1 MRKNILK
8 IICLLTFLFTA
19 GNLFCAVVEG
29 ENTRQKEENMKKI
42 LVDRVSP
49 IGDNTSRYNYEA
61 ITVTFNTQMIALQTV
76 KEITNQYFSFNID
89 IKGYYRWLSVNTLA
103 FYPTETL
110 PDATQIEV
118 TLKKGIKSEINGAIL
133 ENDYTWSF
141 NTLRPIKEKSAP
153 YNNQTDIATDIDIVI
168 YYNMPIYLQ
177 NIKDKIKIINQNGKN
192 FDFDVRYAF
201 TQDLREW
208 ERDEY
213 DLKSVLVLTPKEEFE
228 KNDKI
233 TVNIDSGIYSTEG
246 NLGSESSDIIK
257 FNIHDN
263 FNLFADDRKQTVSA
277 SYYPKAPQIS
287 FSTKVSWDD
296 LIKNIEITPQIQLPS
311 EEDLEDSYW
320 TAKVFSL
327 YSLRFNPNIQYTIKI
342 SEHLQDIYGQTLG
355 KEETIILDV
364 TDYNPSVSIPEG
376 MGIVESYE
384 GMKLPIETINPN
396 AITIKSRY
404 VDKDH
409 IIPFLF
415 VNKAIS
421 RYDNSA
427 EFRNY
432 TNTHKRL
439 LGYDLETVF
448 KPSVPRNRYITTPL
462 YLTNYMNNNKYGFL
476 SLEFYTLVGYTNE
489 NHYYRKSQIQITG
502 MGVTGK
508 FSGDSNT
515 IFVTDLKSGNPIADA
530 KVEIRDD
537 FNNILATATT
547 DNNGIANTKGFR
559 ELNIKRT
566 SRWSSPRQWAIVT
579 KGEDISFINSDFGTG
594 ISPWRMEVDYDYYQ
608 SDKNY
613 NGAMFTERGLYKPG
627 EEVHIKGVVR
637 ENKIGNWQIPSD
649 LINAVF
655 TVDNSRGDEIFKG
668 NVSINEFGSY
678 LIDFTLPVD
687 APTGY
692 YNIRVAFIDE
702 NNNDNKDEDSRELF
716 SLSQSFRVEEYK
728 PLEFESRLWVEDK
741 KYFLGD
747 TMPVK
752 MSGWYLF
759 GEPMISNTVDYDIS
773 MSETFFI
780 PPNNAGFR
788 FTKLRW
794 FEDEYYSDYYS
805 TLSTGTGALDN
816 NGEYSHNPKIDASR
830 PIHSAN
836 VTIEATVLGEDS
848 QKVSASK
855 NVLVHGSDFYIGI
868 KRQGYF
874 LETDKETKLDFIA
887 ADTEGNRLNGKK
899 IEIQIIRRHWESTKK
914 AITGGRFQW
923 ESKQVDDIIEKKT
936 ITTRVNPVS
945 FAFTPKN
952 SGLYIVTARAKD
964 SANREVAA
972 DEYMYVIGSDYAAWA
987 MFDDDL
993 LELITEKEEYVPG
1006 ETARIMVKSPYENAT
1021 ALVTVERE
1029 FVIDSYVTNLEGNAA
1044 LIEVPIKNEYLPN
1057 VYIGV
1062 SLVKGRVEDETY
1074 TNYAEDEGKPSFKIG
1089 YAGLSVSPREKEL
1102 NVKIT
1107 KSHETREPR
1116 DEMSVDLYV
1125 ETKEGQAMETEIMLS
1140 VVDLGVLNL
1149 IGYKTPNW
1157 FNTFYGP
1164 RPLSV
1169 ASADTRIHL
1178 IGQRNYG
1185 EKGDIPGGDGVAAEF
1200 YNKLSD
1206 MEMDIFSIR
1215 KNFLSTAFYQGRV
1228 KTDSTGKAKITFNL
1242 PDNITSFRIM
1252 ASAINKD
1259 GYFGASDDVVVVK
1272 KNLMLMPTLPEFAYV
1287 EDRFKAGSLIYNYS
1301 NEDLE
1306 IEIQAVA
1313 SNASIENAVQKVN
1326 VPKGGNADIR
1336 FDIIAT
1342 NRGEA
1347 KITILAKGGE
1357 YTDAVEKTFE
1367 VNVPMTTESV
1377 AMFSSMTNDSL
1388 DIGIRI
1394 PNNSEVYS
1402 GAGSLDVYMSPS
1414 AFSELS
1420 GGLEYLMNYPYLCL
1434 EQQLSRIYPIITS
1447 KRMIIDMKLT
1457 DRTEED
1463 LDNSVESFLKNM
1475 PSYQTAD
1482 GGFAYWTSKTWVSPW
1497 LTAYAADTM
1506 IKAKKE
1512 GYSIDEKSLNLA
1524 LEYLNNYAK
1533 SGKAEK
1539 PSFWNDEYINLSSIA
1554 YISSVL
1560 AEGGYNPRDVKAI
1573 IDRLYSQI
1581 NNIPFYGQVQL
1592 MRSMY
1597 YNKYDNNALNR
1608 VRRYI
1613 LNALKEDSTT
1623 AHYELEERYANLYW
1637 IHSSAVRDTS
1647 VALGALIETGYDNP
1661 INEKVV
1667 RWLVQTRKNGRYL
1680 NTQDNVA
1687 AFSSM
1692 NIYFKKYENINPNF
1706 KAEFIYQGKTLLSET
1721 FSDRTNPSVIKSYEL
1736 GEFQADRFSNA
1747 NSKNEN
1753 ANIRRNGVG
1762 RLYYGVRLT
1771 YAPRD
1776 LAVNRDAGIKVERY
1790 YETKEGRILDLTKD
1804 TFKQGEEYIVTVK
1817 ITAPYERTF
1826 VVADVPIAGGM
1837 RILNSSFATESS
1849 EVKNITGNYNEKW
1862 WGGFNHTE
1870 NYKDKVLL
1878 FADILDKGEHIYK
1891 YVVRAVTPGEYLLPA
1906 TKAEEMY
1913 NPEVFGYD
1921 GQHKVVIEAK

>member
-1 MRKNILK
+1 MRKNISK

-19 GNLFCAVVEG
+19 SDLFCA
-29 ENTRQKEENMKKI
+29 I
-42 LVDRVSP
+42 IVDRASP
-49 IGDNTSRYNYEA
+49 IGENTSRYNYEA
-61 ITVTFNTQMIALQTV
+61 ITVAFNQQMVNLQTV

-103 FYPTETL
+103 FYPLETL
-110 PDATQIEV
+110 PDSTKIEV
-118 TLKKGIKSEINGAIL
+118 TLKKGIKSEISGEIL
-133 ENDYTWSF
+133 ENDYTWEF
-141 NTLRPIKEKSAP
+141 NTLRPRKIKSAP
-153 YNNQTDIATDIDIVI
+153 YNNQTDINTNVNIVI
-168 YYNMPIYLQ
+168 YYNMPIYLPTV
-177 NIKDKIKIINQNGKN
+177 KDKIELTNQTGKN
-192 FDFDVRYAF
+192 FNFDIRYA
-201 TQDLREW
+201 TTNDLRSW
-208 ERDEY
+208 EIDEY
-213 DLKSVLVLTPKEEFE
+213 DLKAVLVLSPKEGFE
-228 KNDKI
+228 KNDRI
-233 TVNIDSGIYSTEG
+233 TVNIDSGIASLEG
-246 NLGSESSDIIK
+246 NLGSASKDIIQ

-263 FNLFADDRKQTVSA
+263 FNLYASREQTVSA
-277 SYYPKAPQIS
+277 SYYPKAPEIS
-287 FSTKVSWDD
+287 FSTRVNWTD
-296 LIKNIEITPQIQLPS
+296 LIRNIEITPQIQLPS
-311 EEDLEDSYW
+311 EEDLEDDYW
-320 TAKVFSL
+320 SAKTFSL
-327 YSLRFNPNIQYTIKI
+327 YKLRFNPNISYTIKI
-342 SEHLQDIYGQTLG
+342 NEHLKDIYGQSLG
-355 KEETIILDV
+355 KEETIILNV
-364 TDYNPSVSIPEG
+364 TDYNPRVSIPEG

-384 GMKLPIETINPN
+384 GMKLPIEVINPN
-396 AITIKSRY
+396 SITIKSRY

-415 VNKAIS
+415 VNGQVY
-421 RYDNSA
+421 RYDTSA

-432 TNTHKRL
+432 TNTNRRL
-439 LGYDLETVF
+439 LGYDAESVF
-448 KPSVPRNRYITTPL
+448 KPSVPRNRYITTAL

-476 SLEFYTLVGYTNE
+476 SLEFETLVGYTNE

-502 MGVTGK
+502 IGVTGK

-515 IFVTDLKSGNPIADA
+515 IFVTDLRTGSPVSDA
-530 KVEIRDD
+530 KIEIRDD

-559 ELNIKRT
+559 DLNIKRT

-594 ISPWRMEVDYDYYQ
+594 ISPWRMDVVYDYYQ
-608 SDKNY
+608 SDKDY

-637 ENKIGNWQIPSD
+637 ENKIGNWQIPTD
-649 LINAVF
+649 LTNAIF
-655 TVDNSRGDEIFKG
+655 TIDNSRGDEILKG
-668 NVSINEFGSY
+668 NVNINEFGSY

-692 YNIRVAFIDE
+692 YNIRVAFTGE
-702 NNNDNKDEDSRELF
+702 NNNDNDDDNSKELF

-728 PLEFESRLWVEDK
+728 SLEFESRLWVEDK

-747 TMPVK
+747 TIPIK

-759 GEPMISNTVDYDIS
+759 GEPMISNTLEYNIS
-773 MSETFFI
+773 MRETFFI
-780 PPNNAGFR
+780 PPNNSGFR
-788 FTKLRW
+788 FTKLSW

-805 TLSTGTGALDN
+805 TLSTGKGALDN

-836 VTIEATVLGEDS
+836 VMIESTVLGEDS
-848 QKVSASK
+848 QKVSTSK

-874 LETDKETKLDFIA
+874 LETDKKTELDFIA
-887 ADTEGNRLNGKK
+887 VDPEGNRLKGKK
-899 IEIQIIRRHWESTKK
+899 IEIQIIRRHWESTRK

-923 ESKQVDDIIEKKT
+923 ESKQIDDIIETKM
-936 ITTRVNPVS
+936 ITTRANPVS
-945 FAFTPKN
+945 YTFTPKN
-952 SGLYIVTARAKD
+952 SGLYIVIARAKD

-1029 FVIDSYVTNLEGNAA
+1029 FVIDSYITNLEGSAS

-1057 VYIGV
+1057 IYVGV
-1062 SLVKGRVEDETY
+1062 SLVKGRVEDESY
-1074 TNYAEDEGKPSFKIG
+1074 TNYATDEGKPSFKIG

-1185 EKGDIPGGDGVAAEF
+1185 EKGDTPGGDGINESA
-1200 YNKLSD
+1200 D
-1206 MEMDIFSIR
+1206 MFAKASAGGEMDIFSIR

-1313 SNASIENAVQKVN
+1313 SNVSIENSSQKIT

-1342 NRGEA
+1342 NQGLA
-1347 KITILAKGGE
+1347 KITIFAKGGE

-1377 AMFSSMTNDSL
+1377 AMFSSMTSDSL
-1388 DIGIRI
+1388 NIGIKI
-1394 PNNSEVYS
+1394 PNSSQIYS
-1402 GAGSLDVYMSPS
+1402 GAGSLDIYMSPS

-1434 EQQLSRIYPIITS
+1434 EQQLSRIYPIIVS

-1457 DRTEED
+1457 DRTEEY

-1497 LTAYAADTM
+1497 LTAYAADAM

-1512 GYSIDEKSLNLA
+1512 GYNIDEKSLNLA

-1533 SGKAEK
+1533 TGKAEK
-1539 PSFWNDEYINLSSIA
+1539 PSFWDDEYINLSSIA
-1554 YISSVL
+1554 YILSVL
-1560 AEGGYNPRDVKAI
+1560 AEGEYNSREVKAI
-1573 IDRLYSQI
+1573 IDRLYLQI
-1581 NNIPFYGQVQL
+1581 DNIPFYGQVQL
-1592 MRSMY
+1592 MRAMY
-1597 YNKYDNNALNR
+1597 YNKYDSNAINR

-1647 VALGALIETGYDNP
+1647 AALGSLIETGYDNP

-1667 RWLVQTRKNGRYL
+1667 RWLIQTRRNGRYL

-1721 FSDRTNPSVIKSYEL
+1721 FSDRTNPSVIKSYGL
-1736 GEFQADRFSNA
+1736 GEFQEERFSNV
-1747 NSKNEN
+1747 NSKNQN
-1753 ANIRRNGVG
+1753 ANIRRDGDG

-1776 LAVNRDAGIKVERY
+1776 LAVNRDSGIKVERY
-1790 YETKEGRILDLTKD
+1790 YETKDGRKLDLTKD

-1817 ITAPYERTF
+1817 ITAPYERVF

-1837 RILNSSFATESS
+1837 RILNSSFETESS
-1849 EVKNITGNYNEKW
+1849 EIKNITGNYNEKW
-1862 WGGFNHTE
+1862 WGGFNHIE

-1891 YVVRAVTPGEYLLPA
+1891 YVVRAATPGEYLLPV

-1913 NPEVFGYD
+1913 NPDVFGYD
-1921 GQHKVVIEAK
+1921 GQHKIIIEAK

>member
-1 MRKNILK
+1 MKKIMSK
-8 IICLLTFLFTA
+8 IICLLMFLFA
-19 GNLFCAVVEG
+19 GQYLFCAV
-29 ENTRQKEENMKKI
+29 I
-42 LVDRVSP
+42 VDRTSP
-49 IGDNTSRYNYEA
+49 IGENTSRYNYDA
-61 ITVTFNTQMIALQTV
+61 ITVSFNQQMVNLQTI
-76 KEITNQYFSFNID
+76 KEITNEYFSFNID
-89 IKGYYRWLSVNTLA
+89 IKGSYRWLSVNTLA
-103 FYPTETL
+103 FYPSETL
-110 PDATQIEV
+110 PDNTRIEA
-118 TLKKGIKSEINGAIL
+118 TLKKGIRSEVSGESL
-133 ENDYTWSF
+133 ENDYTWEF
-141 NTLRPIKEKSAP
+141 NTIRPIRRKSAP
-153 YNNQTDIATDIDIVI
+153 YNEQTDVATDVNIVV

-177 NIKDKIKIINQNGKN
+177 SAREKIKLSNESGKN
-192 FDFDVRYAF
+192 FDFDIRYA
-201 TQDLREW
+201 TTNDLRTW
-208 ERDEY
+208 EIDEY
-213 DLKSVLVLTPKEEFE
+213 DLRQVLVITPKEEFD
-228 KNDKI
+228 KNEMVI
-233 TVNIDSGIYSTEG
+233 VHIDSGLAAIEG
-246 NLGSESSDIIK
+246 NLGSAEDYN
-257 FNIHDN
+257 FHFRIHDN
-263 FNLFADDRKQTVSA
+263 FYLSENNREQTVSA
-277 SYYPKAPQIS
+277 SYSPEPPKIP
-287 FSTKVSWDD
+287 FSTRVYWAD
-296 LIKNIEITPQIQLPS
+296 LIRNIEITPQIQLPS
-311 EEDLEDSYW
+311 EEDLEDDNWSS
-320 TAKVFSL
+320 KVFSL
-327 YSLRFNPNIQYTIKI
+327 YRLRFNPNIQYTIKI
-342 SEHLQDIYGQTLG
+342 NENLKDIYGQTLG
-355 KEETIILDV
+355 KEETIILNV
-364 TDYNPSVSIPEG
+364 TDYNPRVSIPYG

-384 GMKLPIETINPN
+384 GIKFPIEVINPN
-396 AITIKSRY
+396 PITIRSRY
-404 VDKDH
+404 VDKDN

-415 VNKAIS
+415 LNNGVY
-421 RYDNSA
+421 RYDESA

-432 TNTHKRL
+432 TNSYRRL
-439 LGYDLETVF
+439 LGYDAESTF
-448 KPSVPRNRYITTPL
+448 EANVPRNRYITTPL
-462 YLTNYMNNNKYGFL
+462 YLTNYMNNNRFGFL
-476 SLEFYTLVGYTNE
+476 SLEFKTIVGYDKDDYETS
-489 NHYYRKSQIQITG
+489 SQIQITG

-515 IFVTDLKSGNPIADA
+515 IFVTDLKTGNPIADA
-530 KVEIRDD
+530 QVEIRDD
-537 FNNILATATT
+537 FNKILATATT
-547 DNNGIANTKGFR
+547 DSNGIATTKGFR
-559 ELNIKRT
+559 DLNIKRA

-579 KGEDISFINSDFGTG
+579 KGDDISFINSDFGMG
-594 ISPWRMEVDYDYYQ
+594 ISPWRMNLDYDYYQ
-608 SDKNY
+608 TDKDY

-637 ENKIGNWQIPSD
+637 ENKIGNWQIPSG
-649 LINAVF
+649 LTNAIF
-655 TVDNSRGDEIFKG
+655 TVDNSRGDEILKG
-668 NVSINEFGSY
+668 NASINEFGSY

-692 YNIRVAFIDE
+692 YNIRVDFVSE
-702 NNNDNKDEDSRELF
+702 TNNNNNSNNNDEDENKLF
-716 SLSQSFRVEEYK
+716 TLYQSFRVEEYK
-728 PLEFESRLWVEDK
+728 PIEFESRLWVEDK

-747 TMPVK
+747 SMPIK

-759 GEPMISNTVDYDIS
+759 GEPMISNTVDYNIS
-773 MSETFFI
+773 MRETFFI

-788 FTKLRW
+788 FTKLSW
-794 FEDEYYSDYYS
+794 FEDDYYSDYYS
-805 TLSTGTGALDN
+805 TLATGTGALDN
-816 NGEYSHNPKIDASR
+816 NGEYSYNPKIDASR
-830 PIHSAN
+830 SIHSAN
-836 VTIEATVLGEDS
+836 VTIESTVLGEDS

-874 LETDKETKLDFIA
+874 LETGKETRLDFIA
-887 ADTEGNRLNGKK
+887 VDPEGNKLNRKR
-899 IEIQIIRRHWESTKK
+899 IEVQIIRRHWESVRK

-923 ESKQVDDIIEKKT
+923 ESQQIDDIIETKT
-936 ITTRVNPVS
+936 ITTRADNSVPYT
-945 FAFTPKN
+945 FTPTN

-993 LELITEKEEYVPG
+993 LELIAEKEEYVPG

-1029 FVIDSYVTNLEGNAA
+1029 FVIDSYVTNLEGSAS
-1044 LIEVPIKNEYLPN
+1044 LIEVPIKKEYLPN

-1062 SLVKGRVEDETY
+1062 SLVKGRVEDESY
-1074 TNYAEDEGKPSFKIG
+1074 TNYATDEGKPSFKIG
-1089 YAGLSVSPREKEL
+1089 YAGISVSPREKEL

-1107 KSHETREPR
+1107 KSHETAEPR
-1116 DEMSVDLYV
+1116 DEMTIDLYA

-1149 IGYKTPNW
+1149 IGYRTPNW

-1185 EKGDIPGGDGVAAEF
+1185 EKGDMPGGDGVVESANMLAKGAA
-1200 YNKLSD
+1200 D
-1206 MEMDIFSIR
+1206 MGMDIFSIR

-1228 KTDSTGKAKITFNL
+1228 KTDASGKATITFNL

-1306 IEIQAVA
+1306 IEIQAVG
-1313 SNASIENAVQKVN
+1313 SNVNIENAIQKIN

-1347 KITILAKGGE
+1347 KITILARGGE
-1357 YTDAVEKTFE
+1357 YTDAVEKTFD

-1377 AMFSSMTNDSL
+1377 AMFSSMTNDSIN
-1388 DIGIRI
+1388 IGMRI
-1394 PNNSEVYS
+1394 PNESEVYS
-1402 GAGSLDVYMSPS
+1402 GAGDLDVYMSPS
-1414 AFSELS
+1414 AFSELNGS
-1420 GGLEYLMNYPYLCL
+1420 LEYLINYPYLCL
-1434 EQQLSRIYPIITS
+1434 EQQLSRIYPIIVS
-1447 KRMIIDMKLT
+1447 KRLIVDMKLT

-1463 LDNSVESFLKNM
+1463 LDNSVKDFLKNM

-1497 LTAYAADTM
+1497 LTAYATETM

-1512 GYSIDEKSLNLA
+1512 GYEIDEKSLSLA
-1524 LEYLNNYAK
+1524 LEYLNHYAK
-1533 SGKAEK
+1533 SGKAEV
-1539 PSFWNDEYINLSSIA
+1539 PSFWEDEYIDLSSIA

-1560 AEGGYNPRDVKAI
+1560 AEGGYDSSEVRAI
-1573 IDRLYSQI
+1573 IDRLYPQI

-1592 MRSMY
+1592 MRAMY
-1597 YNKYDNNALNR
+1597 YNKYGNVALNR
-1608 VRRYI
+1608 VRQYI

-1623 AHYELEERYANLYW
+1623 AHYELEEKYSNLYW

-1647 VALGALIETGYDNP
+1647 VALGSLIEIGYDNP

-1667 RWLVQTRKNGRYL
+1667 RWLIQTRKNGRYL

-1692 NIYFKKYENINPNF
+1692 NLYFKKYENVNPNF
-1706 KAEFIYQGKTLLSET
+1706 RAEFIFQSKTLLSET
-1721 FSDRTNPSVIKSYEL
+1721 FSDRTNPSVTKSYALE
-1736 GEFQADRFSNA
+1736 EFQRERFSNA
-1747 NSKNEN
+1747 NSKYEN
-1753 ANIRRNGVG
+1753 AIIRRNGDG
-1762 RLYYGVRLT
+1762 RLYYGVRLK
-1771 YAPRD
+1771 YAPRN

-1790 YETKEGRILDLTKD
+1790 YETKDGRRLDLTKD
-1804 TFKQGEEYIVTVK
+1804 RFKQGEEYIVTVK
-1817 ITAPYERTF
+1817 ITAPYERRF

-1849 EVKNITGNYNEKW
+1849 ETKDITGNYSERW
-1862 WGGFNHTE
+1862 QSGFNHTE
-1870 NYKDKVLL
+1870 NYNDKVLL
-1878 FADILDKGEHIYK
+1878 FADILDRGEHVYK
-1891 YVVRAVTPGEYLLPA
+1891 YVVRAATPGEYLLPA

-1913 NPEVFGYD
+1913 NPDVFGYD
-1921 GQHKVVIEAK
+1921 GQHKIIIEAK

>member
-1 MRKNILK
+1 MRKNISK
-8 IICLLTFLFTA
+8 IICLLTFLFTTCD
-19 GNLFCAVVEG
+19 LFCAVIVER
-29 ENTRQKEENMKKI
+29 N
-42 LVDRVSP
+42 SP
-49 IGDNTSRYNYEA
+49 IGENTSRYNYDA
-61 ITVTFNTQMIALQTV
+61 ITVTFNQQMIALQTIQ
-76 KEITNQYFSFNID
+76 EITNQYFSFNID
-89 IKGYYRWLSVNTLA
+89 IKGRYRWLSVNTLA
-103 FYPTETL
+103 FYPSETL
-110 PDATQIEV
+110 PDNIEIEV
-118 TLKKGIKSEINGAIL
+118 TLKKGIKSEISGEIL

-141 NTLRPIKEKSAP
+141 NTLRPRKVKSAP
-153 YNNQTDIATDIDIVI
+153 YNNQTDIMQNVDIVI

-177 NIKDKIKIINQNGKN
+177 TVKEKIELTNQNGKN
-192 FDFDVRYAF
+192 FDFDIRYA
-201 TQDLREW
+201 TTNDLREW
-208 ERDEY
+208 EIDEY
-213 DLKSVLVLTPKEEFE
+213 DLRSVLVLSPKEEFE

-233 TVNIDSGIYSTEG
+233 TINIDSGVAAIEG
-246 NLGSESSDIIK
+246 NLGTSSKDIIQ
-257 FNIHDN
+257 FNIHDY
-263 FNLFADDRKQTVSA
+263 FNLSGDREQTVSA
-277 SYYPKAPQIS
+277 SYYPEVPKIS
-287 FSTKVSWDD
+287 FSTRVNWAD
-296 LIKNIEITPQIQLPS
+296 LIRNIEITPQIQLPS

-320 TAKVFSL
+320 SSKTFAL
-327 YSLRFNPNIQYTIKI
+327 YQLRFNPNIRYTIKI
-342 SEHLQDIYGQTLG
+342 NENLKDIYGQTLG
-355 KEETIILDV
+355 KEETIILNV
-364 TDYNPSVSIPEG
+364 TDYNPSISIPEG

-384 GMKLPIETINPN
+384 GIKLPIDVINPN
-396 AITIKSRY
+396 SITIKSRY

-415 VNKAIS
+415 VNEKVN

-432 TNTHKRL
+432 TNTHRRL
-439 LGYDLETVF
+439 LGYDAESVF
-448 KPSVPRNRYITTPL
+448 EPSVPRNRYITTPL
-462 YLTNYMNNNKYGFL
+462 YLTNYMNNNRYGFL
-476 SLEFYTLVGYTNE
+476 YLKFETLVGYSNE
-489 NHYYRKSQIQITG
+489 NHYNRNSQIQITG

-515 IFVTDLKSGNPIADA
+515 IFVTDLKTGNPVADA
-530 KVEIRDD
+530 RVEIRDD
-537 FNNILATATT
+537 FNNILATSTT
-547 DNNGIANTKGFR
+547 GSNGIANTEGFR
-559 ELNIKRT
+559 GLNIKRT

-579 KGEDISFINSDFGTG
+579 KGDDISFINSDFGTG
-594 ISPWRMEVDYDYYQ
+594 ISPWRMNVDYDYYQ

-637 ENKIGNWQIPSD
+637 ENKIGNWQIPTD
-649 LINAVF
+649 LTNAIF
-655 TVDNSRGDEIFKG
+655 IVDNSRGDEIFKG
-668 NVSINEFGSY
+668 NVDINEFGSY

-692 YNIRVAFIDE
+692 YNIRVAFTEE
-702 NNNDNKDEDSRELF
+702 NNNDDENSKELF

-741 KYFLGD
+741 KYFIGD
-747 TMPVK
+747 TMPIK

-759 GEPMISNTVDYDIS
+759 GEPMISNTIEYNIS
-773 MSETFFI
+773 MGETFFI

-816 NGEYSHNPKIDASR
+816 KGEYSHNPKIDASR
-830 PIHSAN
+830 SVHSAN
-836 VTIEATVLGEDS
+836 VMIESTVSGEDS
-848 QKVSASK
+848 QKVSTSK

-868 KRQGYF
+868 RRQGYF
-874 LETDKETKLDFIA
+874 LETDKKTQLDFIA
-887 ADTEGNRLNGKK
+887 VDPEGSRLNGKK
-899 IEIQIIRRHWESTKK
+899 IEIKIIRRHWESTRK

-923 ESKQVDDIIEKKT
+923 ESIQIDDIIETKT
-936 ITTRVNPVS
+936 ITTRANPVS
-945 FAFTPKN
+945 YTFTPKK

-972 DEYMYVIGSDYAAWA
+972 DEYMYVIGSDYVAWA

-993 LELITEKEEYVPG
+993 LELITEKEEYTPG

-1029 FVIDSYVTNLEGNAA
+1029 FVIDSYVTNLEGNAS

-1057 VYIGV
+1057 VYVGV
-1062 SLVKGRVEDETY
+1062 SLVKGRVEDESY
-1074 TNYAEDEGKPSFKIG
+1074 TNYGTDEGKPSFKIG

-1149 IGYKTPNW
+1149 IGYRTPNW
-1157 FNTFYGP
+1157 FNTFYGA

-1185 EKGDIPGGDGVAAEF
+1185 EKGDTPGGDGIKESADMMAKNSAA
-1200 YNKLSD
+1200 
-1206 MEMDIFSIR
+1206 MGMDIFSIR

-1228 KTDSTGKAKITFNL
+1228 KTDSNGKAKITFNL

-1306 IEIQAVA
+1306 IEIQAVG
-1313 SNASIENAVQKVN
+1313 SNVNIENANQKIN

-1342 NRGEA
+1342 NRGLA
-1347 KITILAKGGE
+1347 TITILAKGGE

-1388 DIGIRI
+1388 DVSVRI
-1394 PNNSEVYS
+1394 PNNLEVYS

-1434 EQQLSRIYPIITS
+1434 EQQLSRIYPIIVS
-1447 KRMIIDMKLT
+1447 KRMIVDMKLT

-1463 LDNSVESFLKNM
+1463 LDNSVKSFLKNM

-1497 LTAYAADTM
+1497 LTAYAADAM

-1512 GYSIDEKSLNLA
+1512 GYNIDEKSLSLA

-1533 SGKAEK
+1533 TGKAET
-1539 PSFWNDEYINLSSIA
+1539 PSFWSDEYIDLSSIA

-1560 AEGGYNPRDVKAI
+1560 AEGEYNLRDVKAI
-1573 IDRLYSQI
+1573 IDRLYTQI

-1592 MRSMY
+1592 MRAMY
-1597 YNKYDNNALNR
+1597 YNKYDNNAFNR
-1608 VRRYI
+1608 VRQYI
-1613 LNALKEDSTT
+1613 LNALKEDANT

-1647 VALGALIETGYDNP
+1647 VALGSLIETGFDNP

-1667 RWLVQTRKNGRYL
+1667 RWLIQTRKNGRYL

-1687 AFSSM
+1687 TFSSM

-1721 FSDRTNPSVIKSYEL
+1721 FSERTNPSVTKSYEL
-1736 GEFQADRFSNA
+1736 GEFQEERFSNI

-1753 ANIRRNGVG
+1753 ANIRRNGAG
-1762 RLYYGVRLT
+1762 RLYYGIRLT

-1790 YETKEGRILDLTKD
+1790 YETKDGRRLDLTKD

-1817 ITAPYERTF
+1817 ITAPYERKF
-1826 VVADVPIAGGM
+1826 VVADVPIASGM

-1849 EVKNITGNYNEKW
+1849 EVKDITGNYSERW
-1862 WGGFNHTE
+1862 WGGFNYIE

-1878 FADILDKGEHIYK
+1878 FADMLDKGEHIYK
-1891 YVVRAVTPGEYLLPA
+1891 YVVRAATPGEYLLPA

-1913 NPEVFGYD
+1913 NPDIFGYD